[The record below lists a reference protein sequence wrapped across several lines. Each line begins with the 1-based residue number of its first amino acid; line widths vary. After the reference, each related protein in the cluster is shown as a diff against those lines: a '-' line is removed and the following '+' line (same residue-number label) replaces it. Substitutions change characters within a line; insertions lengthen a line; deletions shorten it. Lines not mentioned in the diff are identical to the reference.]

1 MISHLNLPTPDIDYI
16 ISISDLLSIPKPVY
30 EQNRQKHLAMTN
42 QSLNI
47 ARCEYYFH
55 SKLDLYTKEVYQP
68 YFKESIFS
76 VLIKLVNTDTS
87 TPAFYMPHID
97 QKRLTSLNFY
107 LEPGGSNV
115 TTSIYHEHG
124 PGDLQGSVTT
134 YDKVT
139 LKSRQPIND
148 KKWYLLDVN
157 RYHSVENIE
166 HTRIVYALSFPN
178 LSSTEF
184 QERYKSLVATAGL
197 EPATH
202 GFSIRCST

>member
-16 ISISDLLSIPKPVY
+16 ISISDLLSTPKPVH
-30 EQNRQKHLAMTN
+30 EQNRQRHSAMIG
-42 QSLNI
+42 LNI
-47 ARCEYYFH
+47 ARCEYYSH
-55 SKLDLYTKEVYQP
+55 PKLVLYTKEVYQP
-68 YFKESIFS
+68 YFKESIFP
-76 VLIKLVNTDTS
+76 VLIKLVNTDKS
-87 TPAFYMPHID
+87 TPAFYMPHVD

-107 LEPGGSNV
+107 LDPGGSNV
-115 TTSIYHEHG
+115 TTSIYDEYG

-139 LKSRQPIND
+139 LKSREPMND

-166 HTRIVYALSFPN
+166 HTRIVYALSFSN

-184 QERYKSLVATAGL
+184 QEKYKSLVAKTGI
-197 EPATH
+197 EPVTH
-202 GFSIRCST
+202 GFSIRCSTI